1 MIHLF
6 DRPKSGFDRA
16 KNYLGGHHDRRPAV
30 RYFEP
35 WLLVVRDQRN
45 ERTNQLS
52 FEGSTLKFW
61 VTIFLPSQAHF
72 SYLWET
78 PIGRNQRKMTMWAW
92 QQGNSLLL
100 TLSHPAVFFKITPTA
115 VANELCI
122 SLHHSLVVL
131 YVFAGVRESRSH
143 HSLSVFQFLA
153 VGLWIASRL
162 SKILS

>member
-1 MIHLF
+1 MI
-6 DRPKSGFDRA
+6 
-16 KNYLGGHHDRRPAV
+16 YLTGQNLGLTELKTIFGGHHDRRPAV

-35 WLLVVRDQRN
+35 WLVVRDQRN

-92 QQGNSLLL
+92 QQGSSLLL
-100 TLSHPAVFFKITPTA
+100 TLSHPAVFFKIIPTA

-131 YVFAGVRESRSH
+131 YVFVGVHESRSH

-153 VGLWIASRL
+153 VGLWIASSL